1 MTKLKLEVIVVCLPV
16 LLAACASGVPDAAD
30 LGPNPGGGFYTG
42 PNINVG
48 HANPPGFHEGQALA
62 QRP

>member
-1 MTKLKLEVIVVCLPV
+1 MTKLKFEVIVVCLSI

-30 LGPNPGGGFYTG
+30 FGPNPGGGFYTG

-48 HANPPGFHEGQALA
+48 QVNPPGFHEGQALA